1 MQGYAGVS
9 CLGCYPGS
17 NKTYGNREHSP
28 PAWPDTLSFEG
39 IKHVS
44 VSHMKLKDMN
54 LVLES
59 LLQHRNIDILKYHVS
74 SAESE
79 ARNLSEKRKRRRP
92 QQRSA
97 ELVLDES
104 AESELEVPAV
114 QSSSST
120 DHPPQPSSS
129 SNAPPPQPS
138 SSSNAPPPQPSSSSS
153 TPQPLS
159 SSSPNLSLLSTASAS
174 SPINSQEINVLTD
187 ESGVVTLN
195 QRARKLVKFAGNNKI
210 FDSDADTEPEEDEED
225 IEKRLKY
232 DDAVAEEENE
242 EEMYRKYFN
251 NVSDSDLDIS
261 G

>member
-1 MQGYAGVS
+1 MHERDSAGVCRS
-9 CLGCYPGS
+9 VLS
-17 NKTYGNREHSP
+17 RVLSWIKQNREHTP
-28 PAWPDTLSFEG
+28 PAWLDTLSFEG

-138 SSSNAPPPQPSSSSS
+138 SSSS
-153 TPQPLS
+153 TPRPLS

>member
-1 MQGYAGVS
+1 MGILIS
-9 CLGCYPGS
+9 HH
-17 NKTYGNREHSP
+17 KTYGNREPTP

-114 QSSSST
+114 QSSSS
-120 DHPPQPSSS
+120 
-129 SNAPPPQPS
+129 
-138 SSSNAPPPQPSSSSS
+138 NAPPPQPSSSSS
-153 TPQPLS
+153 TPRPLS

-174 SPINSQEINVLTD
+174 SPINSQENNVLTD

>member
-17 NKTYGNREHSP
+17 NKTYGNREHTP

-59 LLQHRNIDILKYHVS
+59 LLQHRNIDILKYHIKYH
-74 SAESE
+74 SE
-79 ARNLSEKRKRRRP
+79 ARNLSERKRRRP

-138 SSSNAPPPQPSSSSS
+138 SLSS

>member
-17 NKTYGNREHSP
+17 NKTYGNREHTP
-28 PAWPDTLSFEG
+28 AAWPDTLSFEG

-59 LLQHRNIDILKYHVS
+59 LLQHRNIDILKYH
-74 SAESE
+74 SE

-114 QSSSST
+114 QSSSS
-120 DHPPQPSSS
+120 
-129 SNAPPPQPS
+129 
-138 SSSNAPPPQPSSSSS
+138 NAPPPQPSSSSS
-153 TPQPLS
+153 TPRPLS

-174 SPINSQEINVLTD
+174 SPINSQENNVLTD

>member
-1 MQGYAGVS
+1 MW
-9 CLGCYPGS
+9 
-17 NKTYGNREHSP
+17 KTYGKPEHT
-28 PAWPDTLSFEG
+28 PAGWPDTLSFEG

-54 LVLES
+54 LVLER

-138 SSSNAPPPQPSSSSS
+138 SSSS
-153 TPQPLS
+153 TPRPLS

-174 SPINSQEINVLTD
+174 SPINSQENNVLTD

-210 FDSDADTEPEEDEED
+210 FDSDADTEQEEDEED